1 MNAKKRKRK
10 IPRKP
15 GDVVKIG
22 LGHRKF
28 AFGRVLKSTIAFYDL
43 RTSTEIAVEEI
54 IAKPILFN
62 IWVMDHAITNGDWP
76 IVGNAPLDKEL
87 MVEPLFFKKDE
98 ISKALT
104 LYRDSTGEEVPATR
118 KDCEGLEC
126 AAVWEP
132 EHVVERLNDHF
143 GGRSNYW
150 VESMRP

>member
-1 MNAKKRKRK
+1 MRSKKRKRK

-15 GDVVKIG
+15 GDVVKID
-22 LGHRKF
+22 LGDGTF
-28 AFGRVLKSTIAFYDL
+28 AFGRVLKSTVAFYDL

-62 IWVMDHAITNGDWP
+62 IWVMDHAITDGAWS
-76 IVGNAPLDKEL
+76 IIGHAPLDKEL
-87 MVEPLFFKKDE
+87 MVEPLLFKKDE

-118 KDCEGLEC
+118 KDFEGLVC
-126 AAVWEP
+126 AAVWEA

-143 GGRSNYW
+143 AGRSNCW